1 MSWLG
6 DSCEVKRL
14 QATITLEYGNAKIA
28 KAVANAV
35 SPDNFKTPVG
45 LTVKTTLREN
55 AVVTEVAAEGKM
67 ATFIA
72 TIDDLLSSVTVAEK
86 TVRAIQER

>member
-1 MSWLG
+1 M
-6 DSCEVKRL
+6 R
-14 QATITLEYGNAKIA
+14 ATITLEYGNSKIA
-28 KAVANAV
+28 EAVADAV

-55 AVVTEVAAEGKM
+55 AVVTEVAAEGKT

>member
-1 MSWLG
+1 M
-6 DSCEVKRL
+6 
-14 QATITLEYGNAKIA
+14 QATITLEYGDAKIA
-28 KAVANAV
+28 EAVANAV

-45 LTVKTTLREN
+45 LTVKTSLREN
-55 AVVTEVAAEGKM
+55 AVVTEVFADGKM

-86 TVRAIQER
+86 TVKAIQGR

>member
-1 MSWLG
+1 M
-6 DSCEVKRL
+6 
-14 QATITLEYGNAKIA
+14 QATITLEYGNAKMA
-28 KAVANAV
+28 EAVADAV

-45 LTVKTTLREN
+45 LTVKTILREN

-67 ATFIA
+67 ALFIA
-72 TIDDLLSSVTVAEK
+72 PIDDLLSSVTVAVK

>member
-1 MSWLG
+1 M
-6 DSCEVKRL
+6 

-28 KAVANAV
+28 EAVANAV
-35 SPDNFKTPVG
+35 SPDNFKTPIG

-55 AVVTEVAAEGKM
+55 AVVTEVSADGKM
-67 ATFIA
+67 TTFIA

-86 TVRAIQER
+86 TVRAIQDR